1 MKKTAVI
8 LCVALFCMTIFFP
21 IGVIVFSWF
30 GYSFELGSVSA
41 FTLVIEALSICAVL
55 FGVVSKAEIK
65 SKAFHVLMALL
76 APLSLVNAVF
86 YIYYCHTVFVI
97 AGMSVS
103 AICACALSIKYGKP
117 LGLKI
122 ASLIVWALMV
132 LPVCVISFVFLVFGE
147 IGHTA
152 VVNTVDSPNGRYYAQ
167 VVDSDQ
173 GALGGDTV
181 VYVYEPKVIDL
192 YILKI
197 EKKPQ
202 VVYFG
207 EWAEFRTMEIS
218 WKNENCLIINSVE
231 YPVD

>member
-1 MKKTAVI
+1 MKKTTAI
-8 LCVALFCMTIFFP
+8 LCLVLFDMTVFFP
-21 IGVIVFSWF
+21 LGVIITGWF
-30 GYSFELGSVSA
+30 GYSFELGSVA
-41 FTLVIEALSICAVL
+41 AYTVVIEVLSLCAVL
-55 FGVVSKAEIK
+55 FSVVSKAEIK

-132 LPVCVISFVFLVFGE
+132 LPVCLISFMLLVFGE
-147 IGHTA
+147 IGYTA
-152 VVNTVDSPNGRYYAQ
+152 VVKTVDAPNGQRYAQ
-167 VVDSDQ
+167 VVDVDQ

-202 VVYFG
+202 VVYLG
-207 EWAEFRTMEIS
+207 EWGEFRTMEIS